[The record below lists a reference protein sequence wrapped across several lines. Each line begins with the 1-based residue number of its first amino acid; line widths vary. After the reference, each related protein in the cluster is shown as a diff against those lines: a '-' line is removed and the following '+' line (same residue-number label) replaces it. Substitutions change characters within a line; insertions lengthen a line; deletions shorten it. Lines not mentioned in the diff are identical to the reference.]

1 VWFILLKE
9 NYYFLQEV
17 KINFDGFITH
27 EMPFSEIREAFRL
40 LEEGKS
46 LRCVLRL

>member
-1 VWFILLKE
+1 M
-9 NYYFLQEV
+9 QGEV

-27 EMPFSEIREAFRL
+27 ELPFSEINEAFGL

-46 LRCVLRL
+46 LR